1 MYGSRGGYVR
11 AGVAAVGAVAVLLVA
26 ACTSSDG
33 DGGDG
38 GRDGGPGTGP
48 DRPARTADRFWVD
61 PDGNAA
67 RRAAG
72 HRRAG
77 DARAAALVHRIA
89 SRPTG
94 VWIGT
99 DDPEG
104 EARRVTTAAAR
115 ADRHPLL
122 VLYDIPH
129 RDCGQH
135 SAGGAADGAA
145 YRAWIEAVARGVGD
159 RPATVVLEPDAVMH
173 LVDGCTEGRYHEERY
188 ALLAGAVRRL
198 ARLPHTRVYL
208 DAGNPGWSRPEA
220 LPGPLGRAGLADADG
235 FAVNVANF
243 HTTAASR
250 AYGRRISALT
260 GGKHFVIDTGRNGN
274 GPYAG
279 GDPAGDW
286 CNPPVRALGE
296 PPTTRTGDPLVDAHL
311 WVKRPGESDGP
322 CRGGPQAGEWFAP
335 YALELARNAR

>member
-1 MYGSRGGYVR
+1 MYGSRGGWVR
-11 AGVAAVGAVAVLLVA
+11 AGMAAVGAVAVLLMA

-33 DGGDG
+33 DGGG
-38 GRDGGPGTGP
+38 TGGPGGDP
-48 DRPARTADRFWVD
+48 DHRPRAADRFWVD

-77 DARAAALVHRIA
+77 EPRAAALVHRIA

-99 DDPEG
+99 GDPEG
-104 EARRVTTAAAR
+104 EARRVTAAAAA
-115 ADRHPLL
+115 ADRTPLL

-135 SAGGAADGAA
+135 SAGGAPDGAA
-145 YRAWIEAVARGVGD
+145 YRAWVEAVARGVGAH
-159 RPATVVLEPDAVMH
+159 RAAVVLEPDAVMH
-173 LVDGCTEGRYHEERY
+173 MVDGCTGPRYHEERY

-220 LPGPLGRAGLADADG
+220 LPGPLLRAGLADADG

-274 GPYAG
+274 GPH
-279 GDPAGDW
+279 PAGEW
-286 CNPPVRALGE
+286 CNPPGRALGE

-322 CRGGPQAGEWFAP
+322 CRGGPRAGEWFAP
-335 YALELARNAR
+335 YALELARNGH